1 MVKNSNPEWMQF
13 NGEKSLK
20 RKSLLLQILILRM
33 KISTFLLNLK
43 TEDIDFYVQA
53 YRERERRGA
62 WYESV
67 LFVPLKEVEMH
78 QELLKE
84 FCAIDFRLSTSETM
98 KKRYKTYLFICT
110 DVTNPKF
117 VSVLSNTWHLL
128 KLFNIRFVFDHLISF
143 SSFVQNTH
151 FCTLNNC

>member
-1 MVKNSNPEWMQF
+1 MQF

-62 WYESV
+62 
-67 LFVPLKEVEMH
+67 
-78 QELLKE
+78 
-84 FCAIDFRLSTSETM
+84 
-98 KKRYKTYLFICT
+98 
-110 DVTNPKF
+110 
-117 VSVLSNTWHLL
+117 
-128 KLFNIRFVFDHLISF
+128 
-143 SSFVQNTH
+143 
-151 FCTLNNC
+151 